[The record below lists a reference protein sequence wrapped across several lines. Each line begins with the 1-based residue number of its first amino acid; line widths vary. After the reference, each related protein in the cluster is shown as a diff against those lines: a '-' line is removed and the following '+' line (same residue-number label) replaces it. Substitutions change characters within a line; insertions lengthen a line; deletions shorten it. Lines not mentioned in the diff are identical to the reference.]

1 MKKLVKKRPQMIKE
15 GDILGWTPL
24 HYAAH
29 FGNVNAV
36 RVFLKKDSATAYLQG
51 KDGESALH
59 IAAFRGRITVIKELI
74 RARPDCSDL
83 LDNKGRTALH
93 AAVLG
98 GQEISVRYVLEDPL
112 LVGLVNEADVD
123 GNTPLHMA
131 ALHKKYS
138 IIAILARDDRV
149 DIKATNKKNLTPLGI
164 YSKHQ
169 EVFFRAGVL
178 IIASSNHKHGY
189 QMSFFLFPCRLVLQ
203 LPRFTT
209 C

>member
-1 MKKLVKKRPQMIKE
+1 MKKIVKKRPEMIKE

-36 RVFLKKDSATAYLQG
+36 KLFLRKDSTTAYLQD

-59 IAAFRGRITVIKELI
+59 IAAFRGRVAVIRELV
-74 RARPDCSDL
+74 RARPDCCDL

-98 GQEISVRYVLEDPL
+98 GQEISVRYVLEDPQ
-112 LVGLVNEADVD
+112 LVGLVNEPDED
-123 GNTPLHMA
+123 GNTPLHLA
-131 ALHKKYS
+131 ALHKKYN
-138 IIAILARDDRV
+138 IIAILAMDNRV

-164 YSKHQ
+164 YSKYQ
-169 EVFFRAGVL
+169 EVFLRTQVFV
-178 IIASSNHKHGY
+178 IAS
-189 QMSFFLFPCRLVLQ
+189 
-203 LPRFTT
+203 
-209 C
+209 